1 MGGVRE
7 GKIMARNY
15 RGASMGN
22 FELERVL
29 GELSSGIPEVVKKT
43 MTFDGATVN
52 DPGDY
57 TGGTGNPADL
67 FTVSGDVLVYV
78 FGVCKTT
85 LVGAGSLEVGVTG
98 GTAAVIAQIVDATDL
113 IVNEAYWDATP
124 TLAEAVAPVYS
135 AIGGGLDI
143 IQTVGTA
150 NITAGKI
157 DYYCYWKPLSE
168 GATVT
173 AA

>member
-1 MGGVRE
+1 
-7 GKIMARNY
+7 
-15 RGASMGN
+15 MGN

-43 MTFDGATVN
+43 MTFAGATVN
-52 DPGDY
+52 DPGDHD
-57 TGGTGNPADL
+57 GTGDPADL
-67 FTVSGDVLVYV
+67 FIVSGDVHVYI

-85 LVGAGSLEVGVTG
+85 LVGAATIEVGVAG
-98 GTAAVIAQIVDATDL
+98 ATAALIAQIADATDL
-113 IVNEAYWDATP
+113 VENEGYFSAAP
-124 TLAEAVAPVYS
+124 SLALAVAPVYS
-135 AIGGGLDI
+135 VIGGGLDI

-150 NITAGKI
+150 NITAGEI